1 MVYGELGRF
10 PSDVAI
16 KTRMIGYWGKI
27 VTGKQVKYA
36 PIVCINFCLNSIQK
50 ISLSL
55 HG

>member
-10 PSDVAI
+10 PIDVAI
-16 KTRMIGYWGKI
+16 KTRMIEYWGKI

-36 PIVCINFCLNSIQK
+36 HSMYQFLHKQYTE
-50 ISLSL
+50 ISFSL